1 MQLIYYKL
9 EIMLQFL
16 LMKKVKNDNIDR
28 NERIRKLK
36 NDNIQIEMKG

>member
-28 NERIRKLK
+28 NERIRKVK
-36 NDNIQIEMKG
+36 NDKI